1 MPHQNPHHWW
11 HYIIFHVTIKTR
23 QKARVCAIKT
33 PIIDGITY
41 SFHDYQNQTESLR
54 MRHQNPHH
62 WWHYVLIPWLSNRQ
76 KACVCTI
83 KTPIID
89 GITYS
94 SHDQS
99 KADRKPVYA
108 PSKPP
113 SLMALCTLP
122 VTFYKPDRK
131 LAYAFS
137 KPPSLMALRTFSGY
151 ILNQTESAYVF
162 SNPITK
168 SKWPH
173 CVLPFKTFIRI
184 LLNTGL
190 FLDLR
195 NHHCIHLAHSIAG
208 CWSPFCYN

>member
-1 MPHQNPHHWW
+1 MSFYNPSRKPAYAASKPPSLMALHNLSRDH
-11 HYIIFHVTIKTR
+11 
-23 QKARVCAIKT
+23 
-33 PIIDGITY
+33 
-41 SFHDYQNQTESLR
+41 QNQTESPR
-54 MRHQNPHH
+54 MHHQNPHH
-62 WWHYVLIPWLSNRQ
+62 WWHYVLIPWLSRQ

-94 SHDQS
+94 SHDYQT
-99 KADRKPVYA
+99 DRKLAYA

-122 VTFYKPDRK
+122 MTFYKPDRK

-137 KPPSLMALRTFSGY
+137 KPPSLMALRTFPGY

-168 SKWPH
+168 SKWPY
-173 CVLPFKTFIRI
+173 CVLHFKTFIWILILDYFWISVIIIVYI
-184 LLNTGL
+184 LLIPL
-190 FLDLR
+190 QDVE
-195 NHHCIHLAHSIAG
+195 AHFVIINMFNLVHFSFKLWILQ
-208 CWSPFCYN
+208 F